1 MGFWCLWGM
10 WGGKRRYSMSEKN
23 GGEDFDLLQDD
34 LILKINSP
42 RNSVNTHKVVYK
54 NIEERWVIVALRW
67 DGLPRLGIRWF
78 WDTNG
83 MPNSHGYSTWFL
95 IPPSLNEN
103 ILNAL
108 PLDISLKKEII
119 IFLENNQ

>member
-1 MGFWCLWGM
+1 
-10 WGGKRRYSMSEKN
+10 MSEKN

-42 RNSVNTHKVVYK
+42 RDIVNTYKVVYK

-67 DGLPRLGIRWF
+67 DDKPRLGIRWF

-95 IPPSLNEN
+95 IPPGLNEN

-108 PLDISLKKEII
+108 PLDILLKKEIV
-119 IFLENNQ
+119 IFLENN

>member
-1 MGFWCLWGM
+1 
-10 WGGKRRYSMSEKN
+10 MSEQN

-34 LILKINSP
+34 LILQINSP
-42 RNSVNTHKVVYK
+42 QNSVNTHKVVYK

-78 WDTNG
+78 WGTNG
-83 MPNSHGYSTWFL
+83 MPNSRSYPTWFL
-95 IPPSLNEN
+95 IPPGLNES